1 MPLVIRE
8 LHAAPTTGALNEEWF
23 VIENTGTG
31 ELHTAGVTIAVSQRG
46 KRPRNLGTL
55 SPGFAIRPGERVLIH
70 AGTGGVGLAAL
81 QWARYVGAEI
91 FATVGSEEKRAYLR
105 TLGVR
110 HALDSRSLSF
120 VGEVIRITQD
130 MFETLLA
137 ATGR

>member
-55 SPGFAIRPGERVLIH
+55 SPGFALRPGERVRLITGSAAKKSQGAPPAEEDGMRNYH
-70 AGTGGVGLAAL
+70 LFLQEPVLARSGELMLLLKQFELCRTTIAAG
-81 QWARYVGAEI
+81 GAGK
-91 FATVGSEEKRAYLR
+91 A
-105 TLGVR
+105 
-110 HALDSRSLSF
+110 
-120 VGEVIRITQD
+120 
-130 MFETLLA
+130 
-137 ATGR
+137 